1 MNNEQTPSTKLAV
14 VSLVCGI
21 LALIVPCL
29 TVLPAIICGHK
40 AFSRAKKD
48 PANFGGEGMAL
59 AGLITGYLGLVTG
72 LIIAILAG
80 MLMPALYKA
89 KGKAQRITCVNN
101 LKQVGIGL
109 RIYATDNQDKI
120 PWQNDG
126 ERGTA
131 KYAEPRSD
139 TSALLDTS
147 GKPIFDKNA
156 WRHFQALENELGNP
170 KILRC
175 PSDPNV
181 QQVTSFSNLSANSV
195 SYWLRTDEEVTENN
209 PDEIMVV
216 CPHHDG
222 QFNVLLGDASVH
234 QASPSKL
241 KSFFQSIAKPI
252 EVDP

>member
-1 MNNEQTPSTKLAV
+1 MNNEQSPSTKLAK

-21 LALIVPCL
+21 LALIIPCL

-40 AFSRAKKD
+40 AFFRAKKD

-109 RIYATDNQDKI
+109 RIYATDNQDKFS
-120 PWQNDG
+120 WQIEG
-126 ERGTA
+126 ENGSA
-131 KYAEPRSD
+131 QYAEPRSD
-139 TSALLDTS
+139 TSALLDS
-147 GKPIFDKNA
+147 IGKPIFDKNA